1 MARSVSVRI
10 ARDTSLPPLYQQ
22 IAEQLAHQINSGEIA
37 PETRLPA
44 IRLLADELQ
53 VNTATVVRAY
63 QELKQAGLAVSRTGS
78 GTYVVGSISVQQNEE
93 KHLPL
98 TLLIRDKLKF
108 LPVPSTSPVQL
119 PTLMSYR

>member
-93 KHLPL
+93 KHLL
-98 TLLIRDKLKF
+98 DSLIRDKLKF